1 MFAEN
6 FDDAGAKAGWCLYKL
21 GCRGPETYNSC
32 GNMRWFQGMS
42 YPIQSGAPCI
52 GCSNANFWDDEPFTK
67 RLPGYGKLGN
77 ADKIG
82 LAVGALATA
91 GVAAHAAGSIM
102 QKHKRDQAEAA
113 QRAKDE
119 QDKA

>member
-6 FDDAGAKAGWCLYKL
+6 FDDAGSKAGWCLYKL

-52 GCSNANFWDDEPFTK
+52 GCSNAHFWDEGPLTE
-67 RLPGYGKLGN
+67 RLPKFAPSVDVDTIG
-77 ADKIG
+77 AG
-82 LAVGALATA
+82 LAAVTA
-91 GVAAHAAGSIM
+91 VGVAAHGAASVV
-102 QKHKRDQAEAA
+102 QKKKRIAAEQAEKGAG
-113 QRAKDE
+113 E
-119 QDKA
+119 E